1 MCSQFVLFAET
12 LRLPVHSIDAREY
25 TQQCPQVDREL
36 RSKYLTIVWSPD
48 NLGQCRKNGDLPT
61 GGTKMVMTPNGAHL
75 SKRFDVSRHFI
86 CQGGQPLG
94 RGCMR
99 PAPAESE
106 SSGGMRV
113 EGTRRTAFV
122 GRDRS
127 DLLNGEQSVGQ
138 ADAKLSTTD
147 YVEANTEVLSGS
159 CLIGCKHGAE

>member
-1 MCSQFVLFAET
+1 
-12 LRLPVHSIDAREY
+12 
-25 TQQCPQVDREL
+25 
-36 RSKYLTIVWSPD
+36 
-48 NLGQCRKNGDLPT
+48 
-61 GGTKMVMTPNGAHL
+61 
-75 SKRFDVSRHFI
+75 
-86 CQGGQPLG
+86 
-94 RGCMR
+94 MR